1 MRSPARLRVLVLSLP
16 VLLLLAPPPAA
27 AQEKLKFSF
36 FAPPA
41 HNHYQNVILP
51 WAAELK
57 KRTNGKIELTL
68 FPGGAL
74 CKPLQQYEC
83 ARDGIA
89 DLAWGLP
96 GWTPGKFPASGVIE
110 LPFMFRT
117 AATGSQILADL
128 WERHLRKEYDDV
140 HVLYMHTHPAGHIHT
155 HSKPV
160 RTVDDLKG
168 LKIRAPT
175 AVIGDL
181 LQLLGAA
188 QVGMPTGQIYESM
201 RSRVIDGFVIPFEA
215 VPPFRLQEVT
225 KYHTE
230 TTMYSSAFALYMNKA
245 KYQALPP
252 DVRKVLDETTAPG
265 AGAWRRI
272 GEVWDRAEGAGRK
285 MLVDQGHEVITLS
298 KDERGRWQQAARALD
313 DKFAAD
319 LEAKGLPGRALV
331 KDARELS
338 AKYGEAD

>member
-1 MRSPARLRVLVLSLP
+1 MRSLARCVP
-16 VLLLLAPPPAA
+16 VVPLALLALLLLPRPGA

-51 WAAELK
+51 WAEEI
-57 KRTNGKIELTL
+57 KRRTGGTVELTL

-128 WERHLRKEYDDV
+128 WDKYLRREYDDV
-140 HVLYMHTHPAGHIHT
+140 HVLYMHTHPAGHVHT
-155 HSKPV
+155 HTKPV
-160 RTVDDLKG
+160 HTMDDMKG

-181 LQLLGAA
+181 LQLLGAS
-188 QVGMPTGQIYESM
+188 QVGMPTGQIYEAM
-201 RSRVIDGFVIPFEA
+201 RSRVVDGFVIPFEA

-225 KYHTE
+225 RYHTE

-245 KYQALPP
+245 KYQALPA
-252 DVRKVLDETTAPG
+252 DVRKVLDETTAPE
-265 AGAWRRI
+265 AGTWKRI

-285 MLVDQGHEVITLS
+285 LLVDQGHQVITLS
-298 KDERGRWQQAARALD
+298 KEERRRWQQAARPLD
-313 DKFAAD
+313 EKFAAD

-331 KDARELS
+331 KAARELS
-338 AKYGEAD
+338 VRYGEAE